1 VTPGDAAVEGG
12 AASGLTPSPAASV
25 AVPAGVTLKGKTA
38 IVTGGSR
45 GIGNAIAREFL
56 LRGATVYSVSRSPAA
71 NQSDLEVVAA
81 EAGGALRWREADV
94 TREEDLART
103 MDAILAEAG
112 ALDVLVNNAG
122 ITRDGLIF
130 RMPVTDWDEVLRAN
144 LTSAFIASRAAARVM
159 IRQRSGCIIS
169 ISSVSGI
176 MGNAGQVNYSA
187 SKAGLIGFSKSL
199 AREVAS
205 RGVRVNIIAPGFIE
219 TDMTRALGEKARA
232 ALIGQ
237 IPIGRSGAAADV
249 AALAAF
255 LASDEAAYITGQVIA
270 VDGGLSM

>member
-1 VTPGDAAVEGG
+1 MI
-12 AASGLTPSPAASV
+12 LT
-25 AVPAGVTLKGKTA
+25 GKRA

-45 GIGNAIAREFL
+45 GIGNAIVREY
-56 LRGATVYSVSRSPAA
+56 LRQGAVVYALSRKPAD
-71 NQSDLEVVAA
+71 NQVELEAVAK
-81 EAGGALRWREADV
+81 EAGGALHWRQADV
-94 TREEDLART
+94 TREDDVT
-103 MDAILAEAG
+103 KVIDSILSEG
-112 ALDVLVNNAG
+112 GVDVLVNNAG

-130 RMPVTDWDEVLRAN
+130 RMATADWDEVVKAN
-144 LTSAFIASRAAARVM
+144 LTSAFYTSRAVARAM
-159 IRQRSGCIIS
+159 IKQRSGSIIA

-205 RGVRVNIIAPGFIE
+205 RGVRVNVIAPGFIE
-219 TDMTRALGEKARA
+219 TDMTKALGDKSRDM
-232 ALIGQ
+232 LIAQ
-237 IPIGRSGAAADV
+237 IPLSRVGLPADV

-255 LASDEAAYITGQVIA
+255 LASDAAAYITGQVIP

>member
-1 VTPGDAAVEGG
+1 M
-12 AASGLTPSPAASV
+12 
-25 AVPAGVTLKGKTA
+25 TLKGKKA

-45 GIGNAIAREFL
+45 GIGNAIVREFL
-56 LRGATVYSVSRSPAA
+56 SRGATVYSISRTPAG
-71 NQSDLEVVAA
+71 NQAELETVARD
-81 EAGGALRWREADV
+81 AGGSLHWREADV
-94 TREEDLART
+94 GKEEEITKAVDG
-103 MDAILAEAG
+103 IVAEAG
-112 ALDVLVNNAG
+112 TVDVLVNNAG

-130 RMPVTDWDEVLRAN
+130 RMATADWEQVLRAN
-144 LTSAFIASRAAARVM
+144 LTSAFLASRSVARVM
-159 IRQRSGCIIS
+159 IKQRAGCIIC

-199 AREVAS
+199 AHEVAS
-205 RGVRVNIIAPGFIE
+205 RGVRVNVIAPGFIE

-232 ALIGQ
+232 ALMQ
-237 IPIGRSGAAADV
+237 RIPLGRAGAAADV

-255 LASDEAAYITGQVIA
+255 LASDAAAYITGQVIP

>member
-1 VTPGDAAVEGG
+1 VRPNDAAV
-12 AASGLTPSPAASV
+12 TPD
-25 AVPAGVTLKGKTA
+25 AGVGARSRPTLAGRNA
-38 IVTGGSR
+38 IITGGSR

-56 LRGATVYSVSRSPAA
+56 LRGAVVYSLSRSPAG
-71 NQSDLEVVAA
+71 NQADLDTAA
-81 EAGGALRWREADV
+81 RDAGGALHWREVDV
-94 TREEDLART
+94 TREDDLSRM

-112 ALDVLVNNAG
+112 TLDVLVNNAG

-130 RMPVTDWDEVLRAN
+130 RMSTADWDEVIRAN
-144 LTSAFIASRAAARVM
+144 LTSAFIASRAAARAM
-159 IRQRSGCIIS
+159 IRQRSGSIIN

-205 RGVRVNIIAPGFIE
+205 RGVRVNVIAPGFIA
-219 TDMTRALGEKARA
+219 TDMTAALEEKARA
-232 ALIGQ
+232 ALLGL
-237 IPIGRSGAAADV
+237 IPLGRPGDAADV

-255 LASDEAAYITGQVIA
+255 LASREAAYITGQVIA
-270 VDGGLSM
+270 VDGGMSM